1 MRESTPLKGKFNPR
15 NTWHL
20 YYTLIKNPELIQ
32 HRKVAPPGDKTEN
45 LDEDMTDQKIHV
57 KIRRKLDHLEKE
69 LQRLGNK
76 DKRKTVHCQVP
87 EDLQD
92 DIYQTDSLKRK
103 LHKHNKINPLS
114 DGIDRTVEQNCKA
127 YDGII
132 DHSSK
137 HKDGTIDQ
145 ASKHKDGTI
154 DQASKHKDGTIDQSK
169 HKDGTID
176 QASKHKDGTIDQA
189 SKHKDGTI
197 DRSKHK
203 DGTIDQASKHKDGT
217 IDQASKHKDG
227 TIDQTFKAKD
237 GNIDETSKAD
247 IGPSKECSN
256 NHLYNNEETI
266 DKIDNNFVFI
276 VENTSL

>member
-76 DKRKTVHCQVP
+76 DKRKTVQCQVP
-87 EDLQD
+87 EDLHED
-92 DIYQTDSLKRK
+92 NYNTDSLERK
-103 LHKHNKINPLS
+103 LDKHNKINPLN

-132 DHSSK
+132 D
-137 HKDGTIDQ
+137 Q
-145 ASKHKDGTI
+145 A
-154 DQASKHKDGTIDQSK
+154 
-169 HKDGTID
+169 
-176 QASKHKDGTIDQA
+176 
-189 SKHKDGTI
+189 
-197 DRSKHK
+197 SKHK

-237 GNIDETSKAD
+237 GNIDQTSKAD

-256 NHLYNNEETI
+256 NQLYNNEETI

>member
-1 MRESTPLKGKFNPR
+1 MRESTPLKGKFNPK

-76 DKRKTVHCQVP
+76 DKRKTVQCQVP
-87 EDLQD
+87 EDLHED
-92 DIYQTDSLKRK
+92 NYNTDSLERK
-103 LHKHNKINPLS
+103 LDKHNKINPLN

-127 YDGII
+127 YDGI
-132 DHSSK
+132 
-137 HKDGTIDQ
+137 IDQ

-154 DQASKHKDGTIDQSK
+154 DQASKHKDGTIDQ
-169 HKDGTID
+169 
-176 QASKHKDGTIDQA
+176 A
-189 SKHKDGTI
+189 
-197 DRSKHK
+197 SKHK